1 MTSKILRADGV
12 TELANIKSV
21 EFHETVNA
29 ETDLRPGC
37 VASSY
42 INVECYGSQNDAPVG
57 GEALT
62 YYQVVGETETLIGIF
77 YAEPGISSKTTYSF
91 TAYDSAIKL
100 DTDFSNWLS
109 ANASSFPV
117 TVGTL
122 VAMAC
127 SVAGVTL
134 SGTFPMAN
142 VSVDAFYADNITCRN
157 ILSWAAE
164 IAGKFVHCNTSG
176 ELVFD
181 WYTDATGYRI
191 YPHSGTSG
199 GETLIAYK
207 QDGLN
212 YKNYNARRISAVAIQ
227 PSGVEGAAYI
237 YPASVTAVYA
247 TDPNNNGN
255 VILYNLTAVDS
266 SSNVTLSGDF
276 DAYDTSGVGDVD
288 IDAHVLADNTL
299 MVTANAILSA
309 VDTSDLMDV
318 AENIYNAMR
327 TIPPYRPCEAE
338 LFPNENPFRAGQI
351 IQVTDI
357 QGVGFTTVLMEMV
370 VTDSAAVLLSTGNE
384 RHQDYSRDTAAK
396 LVQLGA
402 DLVRINKLK
411 VDWAE
416 INRIFANDIT
426 VTGKLHSEDYDY
438 TDGDIYANVG
448 MGMDFGEKIFN
459 TPYFGLDSD
468 GKLYATGGS
477 IAGFQIEVSKY
488 SRYSWKK
495 VGLFDANGNISYN
508 YWTEGDNPY
517 IHVNESG
524 TLYLALENRIYASSI
539 ARYLNN
545 LSVWCKNSDTTL
557 PDPTAKVIYGYASS
571 SGVESDKISSVTS
584 YYEESWGAFKYTGA
598 GNIYD
603 VDQEYVHDNLNV
615 PYVIVEVKVNAGDEL
630 GIISNYGVES
640 ALYKDSSS
648 IGGSE
653 YGLYFGDDGLSIGD
667 KIILSKDNG
676 AEFNVDVTFTGNV
689 DGINESDSD
698 YCKMPDGTLICWGS
712 VSNTAQ
718 GYGVMTFPVAFISVP
733 NVTATPYYS
742 SGGGGLNCRVI
753 VQPTTTGGNIYFRQ
767 LTSTAISTETNQQ
780 AYYIAIGRWK

>member
-42 INVECYGSQNDAPVG
+42 INVECYGSQSNAPVG

-77 YAEPGISSKTTYSF
+77 YAEPGISSKKTYSF

-134 SGTFPMAN
+134 SGTFPMAD

-181 WYTDATGYRI
+181 WYTDATGYRL

-199 GETLIAYK
+199 GETLVAYK

-357 QGVGFTTVLMEMV
+357 QGVSFTTVLMEMA
-370 VTDSAAVLLSTGNE
+370 VTDSVAVLLSTGNE
-384 RHQDYSRDTAAK
+384 RHQDYSRDIAAK

-416 INRIFANDIT
+416 IGTAIVETLEANGINADWINAGALTVRDANNNIIFQADQDQKTAQIGGFVASQYLLTAPPN
-426 VTGKLHSEDYDY
+426 
-438 TDGDIYANVG
+438 
-448 MGMDFGEKIFN
+448 
-459 TPYFGLDSD
+459 
-468 GKLYATGGS
+468 GS
-477 IAGFQIEVSKY
+477 IAGMQIGSASIWFGNDPVSIISGNENGITFTLNTEPNVSDFSTKRMVLRFY
-488 SRYSWKK
+488 APNGTFTDYGFLTISK
-495 VGLFDANGNISYN
+495 ANGTQWWFNGNTRVQNFEQSGANATVTI
-508 YWTEGDNPY
+508 GNP
-517 IHVNESG
+517 SAWR
-524 TLYLALENRIYASSI
+524 TALGLDII
-539 ARYLNN
+539 
-545 LSVWCKNSDTTL
+545 
-557 PDPTAKVIYGYASS
+557 PF
-571 SGVESDKISSVTS
+571 KISTTVLSGS
-584 YYEESWGAFKYTGA
+584 YIRYPVGSATDDRITA
-598 GNIYD
+598 NHI
-603 VDQEYVHDNLNV
+603 
-615 PYVIVEVKVNAGDEL
+615 A
-630 GIISNYGVES
+630 IIN
-640 ALYKDSSS
+640 
-648 IGGSE
+648 
-653 YGLYFGDDGLSIGD
+653 
-667 KIILSKDNG
+667 
-676 AEFNVDVTFTGNV
+676 
-689 DGINESDSD
+689 
-698 YCKMPDGTLICWGS
+698 
-712 VSNTAQ
+712 
-718 GYGVMTFPVAFISVP
+718 
-733 NVTATPYYS
+733 PYYS
-742 SGGGGLNCRVI
+742 
-753 VQPTTTGGNIYFRQ
+753 TGFMSNYFFTCQVANGYANIYVRNSSGAQVAAGTTMNLAGIFVK
-767 LTSTAISTETNQQ
+767 T
-780 AYYIAIGRWK
+780 